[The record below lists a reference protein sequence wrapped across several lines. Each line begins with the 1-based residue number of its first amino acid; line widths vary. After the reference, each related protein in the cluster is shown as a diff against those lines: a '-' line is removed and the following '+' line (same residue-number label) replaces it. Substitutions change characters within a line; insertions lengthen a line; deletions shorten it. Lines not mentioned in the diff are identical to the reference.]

1 VNIPLEPTRPLVG
14 VASPAPG
21 VDPPQQET
29 PPKQP
34 QRRYIPRALSP
45 QRMWHLIRVITSMT
59 KADPQM
65 VAQGIVPVYRVPNRM
80 FRGIPVGGRIVGFPG
95 SGVFRG
101 KQNIAKSVT
110 YRATYV
116 PGGFN
121 RERDERRKWRA
132 IDALNRS
139 IQNAGN

>member
-1 VNIPLEPTRPLVG
+1 
-14 VASPAPG
+14 
-21 VDPPQQET
+21 
-29 PPKQP
+29 
-34 QRRYIPRALSP
+34 
-45 QRMWHLIRVITSMT
+45 MWHLIRVITTMT

-80 FRGIPVGGRIVGFPG
+80 FRGYPIGGKIVGFPG

-121 RERDERRKWRA
+121 VERDNRRRDRA
-132 IDALNRS
+132 WARLQESIDASN
-139 IQNAGN
+139 

>member
-1 VNIPLEPTRPLVG
+1 
-14 VASPAPG
+14 
-21 VDPPQQET
+21 
-29 PPKQP
+29 
-34 QRRYIPRALSP
+34 
-45 QRMWHLIRVITSMT
+45 MWHLIRVITTMT

-65 VAQGIVPVYRVPNRM
+65 VAQGIVPQMRVGPRIVKLQN
-80 FRGIPVGGRIVGFPG
+80 FTTNPVTSVTVGMIGGRKVGFPG